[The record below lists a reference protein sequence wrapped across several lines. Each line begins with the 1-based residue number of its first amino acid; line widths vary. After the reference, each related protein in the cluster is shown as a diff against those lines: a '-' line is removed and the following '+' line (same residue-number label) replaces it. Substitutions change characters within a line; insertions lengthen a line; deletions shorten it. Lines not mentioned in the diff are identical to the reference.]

1 MLHSCINAINKS
13 LIFFSSVK
21 FIHIYFL
28 CSEWTHLME
37 RAKAS
42 YIISGQKYF
51 VMYKGNVL
59 TPAAFDELLPIE
71 VRNVSVKG
79 NPISA
84 HQKMVA

>member
-1 MLHSCINAINKS
+1 MASKKQHLHQYTTNISQVLRNKA
-13 LIFFSSVK
+13 
-21 FIHIYFL
+21 
-28 CSEWTHLME
+28 E

-42 YIISGQKYF
+42 YIVSGSNHF

-59 TPAAFDELLPIE
+59 TPDAFEQLLPIE
-71 VRNVSVKG
+71 VKSVSVKG

>member
-1 MLHSCINAINKS
+1 MPSKRQQHLFQYATNISQVLRNKA
-13 LIFFSSVK
+13 
-21 FIHIYFL
+21 
-28 CSEWTHLME
+28 E

-42 YIISGQKYF
+42 YIVSGSNHF

>member
-1 MLHSCINAINKS
+1 MASKKQHLHQYTTNIAQVIRNK
-13 LIFFSSVK
+13 
-21 FIHIYFL
+21 
-28 CSEWTHLME
+28 ME

-42 YIISGQKYF
+42 YIVSGSNHF